1 MDWMNNM
8 KILALEYRLPGI
20 AAERFTQHANA
31 EALRIWELHQQ
42 GIICELHFRADRNEV
57 VLTLECENVESAR
70 QALKTLPSGKEGL
83 IYFELIPLREYTGF
97 ERLFQLEKLKSH
109 DQNS

>member
-1 MDWMNNM
+1 M
-8 KILALEYRLPGI
+8 KILAFEYKLPGVT
-20 AAERFTQHANA
+20 AESFSQYANA
-31 EALRIWELHQQ
+31 ETLRISELYQE
-42 GIICELHFRADRNEV
+42 GVIRELDLRADRNEV

-83 IYFELIPLREYTGF
+83 IYFELIPLKTYTGF
-97 ERLFQLEKLKSH
+97 EKLFQLEKIKSH